1 MPGDLILGIDFGSS
15 STIAG
20 TLVGD
25 RIQLVQDAGDCV
37 VPSVVY
43 VPDRGPPEIGR
54 RAIARQLTD
63 PSKVIRSVKRVL
75 GLSGS
80 SELVRHYA
88 ASVPYKVEL
97 TGDRVLYKLRSGDLA
112 PEQLVASILGHVRD
126 LAEAR
131 FGGRASKI
139 VMTMSAAAPA
149 GYRDAAVRAA
159 KIAHLEI
166 LDLVS
171 EPIAGALALDLHTQ
185 AANRR
190 IVVCDFGGGTFDV
203 SAVEQR
209 GLRFTP
215 VATAG
220 DHYLGGDDLDDA
232 IAEAIAGHVFKSAR
246 YDMHKDIVRWNE
258 LLLRCESA
266 KRQLSV
272 RPEAP
277 IVLREAY
284 RQNGRSHDLN
294 IVLDRPWVDRV
305 WASHFERATGVVIE
319 LLRRAGWTAND
330 VDVVGM
336 IGGSSQVPAFAAAI
350 GATLGAH
357 KLVHADNAEL
367 AVAQGATLLTAR
379 YRSRESSVRVLDVA

>member
-1 MPGDLILGIDFGSS
+1 MRGDLILGIDFGSS

-20 TLVGD
+20 ALVGD
-25 RIQLVQDAGDCV
+25 RIELVHDAGDCV
-37 VPSVVY
+37 IPSVVY
-43 VPDRGPPEIGR
+43 VPDRGPPEVGR
-54 RAIARQLTD
+54 RAVARQLTD

-75 GLSGS
+75 GLPGNSD
-80 SELVRHYA
+80 LVRHYA
-88 ASVPYKVEL
+88 ASVPYRVEH
-97 TGDRVLYKLRSGDLA
+97 GGERVLYKLRSGDLV
-112 PEQLVASILGHVRD
+112 PEQIVASILGHVRD

-131 FGGRASKI
+131 FGGRANKI

-149 GYRDAAVRAA
+149 GYRAAAARAA
-159 KIAHLEI
+159 KIAHLDVIELI
-166 LDLVS
+166 A

-185 AANRR
+185 AADRR

-209 GLRFTP
+209 GLKFVP

-232 IAEAIAGHVFKSAR
+232 IAEAIAGHVFKTAR

-272 RPEAP
+272 RAEAP
-277 IVLREAY
+277 VVLREAY
-284 RQNGRSHDLN
+284 RQDGRPRDLN

-305 WASHFERATGVVIE
+305 WATHFERAQNVVLE
-319 LLRRAGWTAND
+319 LLRRAGWTANM

-336 IGGSSQVPAFAAAI
+336 IGGSSQVPAFAAAM
-350 GATLGAH
+350 GQCLGAD
-357 KLVHADNAEL
+357 KVVHAANAEL

-379 YRSRESSVRVLDVA
+379 HRDRPSTTRMLDVA

>member
-1 MPGDLILGIDFGSS
+1 VPGDVILGVDFGSS

-25 RIQLVQDAGDCV
+25 RIELVQDAGDCV
-37 VPSVVY
+37 IPSVVY
-43 VPDRGPPEIGR
+43 VPDRGPPEVGR
-54 RAIARQLTD
+54 RAVARQLTD

-75 GLSGS
+75 GLPGGAD
-80 SELVRHYA
+80 LVRHYA
-88 ASVPYKVEL
+88 ASVPYRVEHA
-97 TGDRVLYKLRSGDLA
+97 GERVVFKLRSGDLA
-112 PEQLVASILGHVRD
+112 PEQIVASVLSRMRD
-126 LAEAR
+126 LGEAR
-131 FGGRASKI
+131 FGGRVSKI
-139 VMTMSAAAPA
+139 VMTMSAAAPP
-149 GYRDAAVRAA
+149 GYRDAAIRAA

-166 LDLVS
+166 LELVA

-203 SAVEQR
+203 SAVEQC

-215 VATAG
+215 VATTG
-220 DHYLGGDDLDDA
+220 DHYLGGDDLDHA
-232 IAEAIAGHVFKSAR
+232 MAEAIAGHIYRTAR

-272 RPEAP
+272 RAEAP
-277 IVLREAY
+277 VILREAY
-284 RQNGRSHDLN
+284 RQDGRTRDLS
-294 IVLDRPWVDRV
+294 ITLDRPWVDQV
-305 WASHFERATGVVIE
+305 WASHFERASSVVIE
-319 LLRRAGWTAND
+319 LLRRAGWKAND
-330 VDVVGM
+330 VDLVGM

-350 GATLGAH
+350 GRCLGAE
-357 KLVHADNAEL
+357 KMVHADNAEL

-379 YRSRESSVRVLDVA
+379 YRSRESTVRALDVA

>member
-1 MPGDLILGIDFGSS
+1 MPGDLILGVDFGSS

-20 TLVGD
+20 ALVGD
-25 RIQLVQDAGDCV
+25 RIELVQDAGDCV
-37 VPSVVY
+37 IPSVVY
-43 VPDRGPPEIGR
+43 VPDRGPPEVGR
-54 RAIARQLTD
+54 RAVARQLTD

-75 GLSGS
+75 GLPGGAD
-80 SELVRHYA
+80 LVRHYA
-88 ASVPYKVEL
+88 ASVPYRVEH
-97 TGDRVLYKLRSGDLA
+97 GGERVIYKLRSGDLA
-112 PEQLVASILGHVRD
+112 PEQIAAAILGRVRD

-131 FGGRASKI
+131 FGGRASK
-139 VMTMSAAAPA
+139 VVLTMSAAAPP
-149 GYRDAAVRAA
+149 GYRNAAVRAA
-159 KIAHLEI
+159 RIAHLDVLEM
-166 LDLVS
+166 VA

-190 IVVCDFGGGTFDV
+190 IIVCDFGGGTFDV
-203 SAVEQR
+203 SAVEQH

-232 IAEAIAGHVFKSAR
+232 IAETIAGHVYREAR

-272 RPEAP
+272 RPEAAV
-277 IVLREAY
+277 VLREAY
-284 RQNGRSHDLN
+284 RKDGRLRDLH

-305 WASHFERATGVVIE
+305 WRPHFERATNLVIE

-330 VDVVGM
+330 VELVGM
-336 IGGSSQVPAFAAAI
+336 IGGSSQVPAFADAI
-350 GATLGAH
+350 GQVLGAH
-357 KLVHADNAEL
+357 KLLHAGNAEL

-379 YRSRESSVRVLDVA
+379 HRPHAGAVRQLDVA